1 MKKRKWMIPVAIVGI
16 VAIVIFVLGKQA
28 GSVVIVPGTEKITKG
43 TLEASVTANG
53 TMVAKE
59 LRDMYVETPVKVL
72 EILVDSDEPVK
83 EGETVI
89 EVDMRDLNSQLEQ
102 AKLNRDSQ
110 ELNLIRVRDIN
121 STQSLS
127 SLELSV
133 KQAQTVLASDKETLR
148 RTQED
153 YDTNKKLHDS
163 GAISDSEFD
172 RYTRSLEDAKNRIK
186 LSEISLSTASA
197 NLVNN
202 KNNNTK
208 SDDQRELDIATQENM
223 LKLQELSLKNIEDKI
238 ARIES
243 AVKSPI
249 DGVITVMNAVKG
261 VNLNVAQPAYRV
273 SDMETLE
280 VKAEVKEVEARY
292 MKLDQMVQITGD
304 GIDENLSVIGKVTHI
319 ASTATVVRNS
329 TGDETVVG
337 ITITVENPPE
347 GLRPGLTVTAR
358 IITNTRENT
367 VIIRYAMLVETEDG
381 KPAVYVDNNG
391 IAKLVPIELGITA
404 DLDIEVIKGLSGEET
419 LIVNPPQN
427 LKDGMKFRML
437 PERMQR

>member
-381 KPAVYVDNNG
+381 QPAVYVDNNG

>member
-381 KPAVYVDNNG
+381 QPAVYVDNNG
-391 IAKLVPIELGITA
+391 IGKLVPIELGITA